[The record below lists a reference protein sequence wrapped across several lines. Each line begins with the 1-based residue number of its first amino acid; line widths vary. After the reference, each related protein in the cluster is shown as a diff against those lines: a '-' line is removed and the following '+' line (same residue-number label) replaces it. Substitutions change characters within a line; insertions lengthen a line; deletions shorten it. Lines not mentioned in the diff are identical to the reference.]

1 MKNPDVR
8 FWIIDSIGGFDPLG
22 LPPLQDRIV
31 FFGREIGCS
40 ERSALGKYDLK
51 KRRYIGPTS
60 MDAEISFLMAN
71 QVGYY
76 CTFYGFKFL
85 INEASIV

>member
-8 FWIIDSIGGFDPLG
+8 FWIIDSLGGYDPLG
-22 LPPLQDRIV
+22 LPPLQDRII
-31 FFGREIGCS
+31 FFGRGIGDS
-40 ERSALGKYDLK
+40 ERGVLGKYDLK

-71 QVGYY
+71 QVGDQ
-76 CTFYGFKFL
+76 GLFL
-85 INEASIV
+85 G